1 MGKNVWRKSA
11 GDVCDAIQFAS
22 QMGFLV
28 RNSNGLWCLCLR
40 EMLRFF
46 GGEEQPAINKDDD
59 RIVVATPL
67 WKEGEKRDFELTLVS
82 IPKMPDGEEYV
93 DRRARIDL
101 GIYTKPCFEY
111 SKDSAREF
119 QVLAGSRG
127 PLFYCP
133 DLGGEVSAAQL
144 MWLLSELSRAMN
156 EHAETAF
163 FFEAD

>member
-1 MGKNVWRKSA
+1 MEKNMWRKSA
-11 GDVCDAIQFAS
+11 GDVCDAIQFAL

-28 RNSNGLWCLCLR
+28 RNSNGLWYLRLR

-82 IPKMPDGEEYV
+82 TPKMPDGGEYV

-101 GIYTKPCFEY
+101 GIYTKPC
-111 SKDSAREF
+111 SKYGKNSTRKFRVPAD
-119 QVLAGSRG
+119 SRG
-127 PLFYCP
+127 PIFYCP
-133 DLGGEVSAAQL
+133 DLGGQVSAAQL

-156 EHAETAF
+156 EHVETSF
-163 FFEAD
+163 FFETD